1 MNDGSMWPES
11 ETSDAF
17 HLGFEFF
24 FNPAVRGFARAV
36 VVLRCIRQMVEQHF
50 MTRVGPTG
58 IVVTPGEDIVSTLP
72 LYVGQTLR
80 CGLSPFL
87 QDGEETFPV
96 ELSGRA
102 GESAD
107 VAYRRVYIYQFGNRG
122 CVAAS

>member
-24 FNPAVRGFARAV
+24 FNPAVRGFACAV
-36 VVLRCIRQMVEQHF
+36 VIFRRIRLMVEQHL
-50 MTRVGPTG
+50 MARVGPTG
-58 IVVTPGEDIVSTLP
+58 IVVTPGEDIVSALP

-80 CGLSPFL
+80 CGLASFL

-96 ELSGRA
+96 ELFGRA
-102 GESAD
+102 GEPAD
-107 VAYRRVYIYQFGNRG
+107 VAYRRIYIYQFGNRG
-122 CVAAS
+122 CVAAA